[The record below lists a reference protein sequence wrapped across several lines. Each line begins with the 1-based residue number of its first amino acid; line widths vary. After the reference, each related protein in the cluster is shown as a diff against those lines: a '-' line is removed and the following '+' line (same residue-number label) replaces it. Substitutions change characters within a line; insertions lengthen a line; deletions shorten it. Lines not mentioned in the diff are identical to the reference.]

1 MWRTVD
7 LRLTN
12 KAVRT
17 KSVRSLLRGLG
28 GAIELSM
35 DGVTDLGGLE
45 LLIGK
50 SSMSTGLVGARANGS
65 AIFPEG

>member
-1 MWRTVD
+1 ME

-35 DGVTDLGGLE
+35 DGVTELGGLE
-45 LLIGK
+45 LLIGNI
-50 SSMSTGLVGARANGS
+50 SISTV
-65 AIFPEG
+65 

>member
-1 MWRTVD
+1 MK
-7 LRLTN
+7 LRPTN

-45 LLIGK
+45 LIAGNI
-50 SSMSTGLVGARANGS
+50 SISTV
-65 AIFPEG
+65 